1 MLTLKRRG
9 HILDSGA
16 TPDSSTINILSQ
28 RARWVVRV
36 SDADTEWFESTSV
49 LLMGLNRIDRCE
61 SESGVNRMTALLVK
75 IHNCKRQLCSCSD
88 RSLILRGLVHR
99 ATERTTFIM
108 KEIIWHGVIKL
119 KKNVSAE

>member
-49 LLMGLNRIDRCE
+49 FLMGLNRIDRCE
-61 SESGVNRMTALLVK
+61 SESGVNRMIAY
-75 IHNCKRQLCSCSD
+75 
-88 RSLILRGLVHR
+88 RS
-99 ATERTTFIM
+99 
-108 KEIIWHGVIKL
+108 IKL
-119 KKNVSAE
+119 NANDNFAPVAIAA